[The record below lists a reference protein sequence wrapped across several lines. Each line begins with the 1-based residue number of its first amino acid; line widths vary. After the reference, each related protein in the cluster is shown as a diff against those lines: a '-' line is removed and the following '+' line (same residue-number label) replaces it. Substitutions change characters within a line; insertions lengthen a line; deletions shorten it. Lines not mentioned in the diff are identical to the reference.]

1 MVLQGSMRYVWQR
14 KIGDAGAGKGRRAG
28 LNRMPLFTLLA
39 WRILDPPDWPGDQKS
54 PASFLFR
61 ASTLT
66 RGLRFDIGAVRAQH
80 LADLGGR
87 RALGDALDELRQLVP

>member
-54 PASFLFR
+54 PASFLAGRKGLALAGGFR
-61 ASTLT
+61 L
-66 RGLRFDIGAVRAQH
+66 DIGAVRAQH
-80 LADLGGR
+80 FANLGG
-87 RALGDALDELRQLVP
+87 